1 MTTQRQR
8 GTTGK
13 CGRCGTTVGRIAMRR
28 HVASCPVSV
37 EAHSDS
43 KTHRQAGAPAEALL
57 VEACAPRSP
66 YWLLAAVAVNAP
78 LHALDGLLRS
88 VWLECCGHLSE
99 FDIDGV
105 RYLSP
110 VSGPPEAGAR
120 SMRAK
125 VGAVLRPERK
135 FSHLY
140 DFGTSTYLALQVI
153 DVLPWR
159 APAGSAILL
168 ANNRGP
174 QWSCSSCGKPAVSIA
189 LDCDE
194 DIFYCAECEPG
205 EDAVL
210 PVVNSPRIGQCG
222 YTGPGAPD

>member
-1 MTTQRQR
+1 MTTQRQG

-13 CGRCGTTVGRIAMRR
+13 CGQCGTTVGRIAMRR
-28 HVASCPVSV
+28 HVASCPISV
-37 EAHSDS
+37 EAHSDAMR
-43 KTHRQAGAPAEALL
+43 HCQGGAPAETLL

-78 LHALDGLLRS
+78 LHALDELLRR

-105 RYLSP
+105 RYLSA

-135 FSHLY
+135 FSHVY